1 MNIYLIKALTIF
13 FFWLPS
19 LATSKEKT
27 EKGGVLIM
35 EASGPSCQTMN
46 DFIGG
51 REVQASSYA
60 CAPRSEI
67 VVHLFFIH
75 PSAA

>member
-1 MNIYLIKALTIF
+1 
-13 FFWLPS
+13 
-19 LATSKEKT
+19 
-27 EKGGVLIM
+27 M